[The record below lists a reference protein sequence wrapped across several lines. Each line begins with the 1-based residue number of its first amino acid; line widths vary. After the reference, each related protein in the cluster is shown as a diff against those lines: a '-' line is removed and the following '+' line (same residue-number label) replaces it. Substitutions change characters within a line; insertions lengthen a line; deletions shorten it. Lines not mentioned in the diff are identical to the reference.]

1 LATSL
6 LLRGDVH
13 VKFLI
18 KIEIFPETN
27 FTSFNWFVA
36 TMWGEE
42 ETY

>member
-13 VKFLI
+13 VKI
-18 KIEIFPETN
+18 PNKIEIFPEAN
-27 FTSFNWFVA
+27 FTSFNWFIA